1 MAEKIVRRFEV
12 FDLDAPGTDTDI
24 MATYLAPGP
33 GGYRFRVQIALAS
46 GGVVNVISKGSGGT
60 PSLTWGLNES
70 VAIAAGDLAEFEH
83 AVQLTPVGGGGIT
96 YNYQIESATGVQC
109 LIVDELVA
117 E

>member
-1 MAEKIVRRFEV
+1 MAEKTVRRFEV
-12 FDLDAPGTDTDI
+12 YNLDAKSVNTDL
-24 MATYLAPGP
+24 MATDLAPGP
-33 GGYRFRVQIALAS
+33 GGYRFRVQIQLAS
-46 GGVVNVISKGSGGT
+46 GGVVNLIHKGSGGT
-60 PSLTWGLNES
+60 PIIVGGLNES
-70 VAIAAGDLAEFEH
+70 VAIGAGDLAEFEH